1 MHEYGVCD
9 EIVTYFLA
17 YTIDE
22 FSIIFYYIDCKS
34 KGVHI
39 NMDEKTKSIVIG
51 LVSAFAA
58 VLIIILLF
66 FTITGI
72 NGSGD
77 DNKGKVS
84 SRDHGEVISVDS
96 DGQRVVIIDDE
107 DDDDDDDESSETSSD
122 VSSEDKKVN
131 NTGFFGRSDIEG
143 ITSGI
148 NTFADYVNAVD
159 PVSYE
164 WNTDKIKA
172 TGEVEVRLT
181 AYDKSYAVIGVP
193 YKAEDY
199 TINGEIEGS
208 GKDVTEWEIYGKCKK
223 KECRAKE
230 IVWLS
235 NKMGFTLPRGVKI
248 GTDYPDISE
257 AYYKDPNPAKSYI
270 LYEMKDV
277 ITDSAKVKKYNKAKL
292 AYVGGKLYKTTTMIE
307 YNYKDNPDAYPFA
320 NNSKNII
327 RYGFNSIVD
336 TDDAST
342 QWYIDYATMNS
353 RVIGVYY
360 QMKGPDD

>member
-1 MHEYGVCD
+1 
-9 EIVTYFLA
+9 
-17 YTIDE
+17 
-22 FSIIFYYIDCKS
+22 
-34 KGVHI
+34 
-39 NMDEKTKSIVIG
+39 MDEKTKSIVIG

-72 NGSGD
+72 NGSGT
-77 DNKGKVS
+77 DNKGRTS
-84 SRDHGEVISVDS
+84 SKDRTEVISVDS
-96 DGQRVVIIDDE
+96 DGNRVVIIDDE
-107 DDDDDDDESSETSSD
+107 DEDDDENEDENEDSTSSAESDD
-122 VSSEDKKVN
+122 VSSEEETVSK
-131 NTGFFGRSDIEG
+131 TAYFGRSDIES
-143 ITSGI
+143 ITDGVK
-148 NTFADYVNAVD
+148 TFAEFVKAVD

-172 TGEVEVRLT
+172 TGEVEVKLV

-193 YKAEDY
+193 YKAPDY
-199 TINGEIEGS
+199 TIDGEIEGS
-208 GKDVTEWEIYGKCKK
+208 GKDVTEWEIYEKCKK
-223 KECRAKE
+223 KECRAKA

-235 NKMGFTLPRGVKI
+235 NKMKFTLPRGVKI

-292 AYVGGKLYKTTTMIE
+292 AYVGGKVYKTTTMVE

-342 QWYIDYATMNS
+342 QWYIDYATANS
-353 RVIGVYY
+353 TVVGVYY